1 MNQQT
6 EPKIPVFCRHDKMID
21 PAALVSNPRNP
32 NKHPESQIE
41 ILARVI
47 KSQGWRSPIVVSNR
61 SGFIVKGH
69 GRLAAA
75 MLLQAKSVPVEFQNY
90 ETEASE
96 WADLIADNRIAE
108 LAETNQDELKKLMLE
123 LRGQSF
129 DLDLTGFTG
138 NDLDAWL
145 KNDLVVAG
153 QERGPTPKD
162 QLEDYEQ
169 STIRQIVLIMD
180 TSEFE
185 EIMVKLETI
194 KKARELDSNT
204 IAAMTAIREYANT
217 CS

>member
-1 MNQQT
+1 MKQKT
-6 EPKIPVFCRHDKMID
+6 EPDIPVFCRHDEIRD
-21 PAALVSNPRNP
+21 PAGLVSNPRNP
-32 NKHPESQIE
+32 NNHPESQIE
-41 ILARVI
+41 ILSRVI
-47 KSQGWRSPIVVSNR
+47 KAQGWRSPIVVSKR

-75 MLLQAKSVPVEFQNY
+75 LLLGAKSVPVELQDY

-108 LAETNQDELKKLMLE
+108 LSVTNHDELKKLMIE
-123 LRGQSF
+123 LRDDNF
-129 DLDLTGFTG
+129 DLDLTGFSG
-138 NDLDAWL
+138 DDLDSWL

-153 QERGPTPKD
+153 QEQGPTPQDK
-162 QLEDYEQ
+162 LEDYEQ

-180 TSEFE
+180 TAEFE
-185 EIMVKLETI
+185 EIMSKLETI
-194 KKARELDSNT
+194 KQARDLDSNT

>member
-1 MNQQT
+1 MKLKT
-6 EPKIPVFCRHDKMID
+6 ESEIPVFCRHDKMVD
-21 PAALVSNPRNP
+21 PAGLVSNPRNP

-41 ILARVI
+41 ILSRVI
-47 KSQGWRSPIVVSNR
+47 KTQGWRSPIVVSKR

-75 MLLQAKSVPVEFQNY
+75 MLLAAKLVPVEFQEY

-108 LAETNQDELKKLMLE
+108 LSETNNDELKNLMLE
-123 LRGQSF
+123 LRDKGF

-138 NDLDAWL
+138 DDLETWL
-145 KNDLVVAG
+145 KNGLTVAG

-180 TSEFE
+180 TAEFE
-185 EIMVKLETI
+185 EIMSKLETI